1 MLTELDLKRNS
12 DAITELEGRIALLE
26 DAFNR
31 LFEDHYE
38 LTKRMA
44 ELERLA
50 YALEMKVH
58 SEHRGI

>member
-44 ELERLA
+44 ELERSN
-50 YALEMKVH
+50 YALEMKV
-58 SEHRGI
+58 SVL